1 MPTRPS
7 VGLMRSM
14 CFFLVLVV
22 LCVCVGDL
30 ISAQR
35 RTLYWG
41 ATGQDVKDVQYRLR
55 QWGYYDGLID
65 GVFGSTTSVAVRN
78 FQAKNGLRVD
88 GVVGPQTWQALGLW
102 RGAVTGTSAAQTSP
116 PANYTATSGVS
127 RSNDVQLLARLIHA
141 EAQAEPYLGKVA
153 VGAVLLNRV
162 ASPEFPNTLAG
173 VIYQPKA
180 FESVS
185 NGRVNLQPD
194 EESVRAAIDA
204 LNGWDPTYGAL
215 FFWNPYK
222 KVSAWIWSRPIITQ
236 IGQHVFGR

>member
-1 MPTRPS
+1 MPVRPS
-7 VGLMRSM
+7 VGLMRSV
-14 CFFLVLVV
+14 CFCLVLIV
-22 LCVCVGDL
+22 LCLCAGDL

-41 ATGQDVKDVQYRLR
+41 TTGQDVKDVQYRLR
-55 QWGYYDGLID
+55 QWGYYEGLID
-65 GVFGSTTSVAVRN
+65 GVYGTTTSVAVRN

-88 GVVGPQTWQALGLW
+88 GVVGTQTWQALGLW
-102 RGAVTGTSAAQTSP
+102 SGAVTGTTAAQTSP
-116 PANYTATSGVS
+116 PANYTATAGVS
-127 RSNDVQLLARLIHA
+127 RSNDVQLIARLIHA

-162 ASPEFPNTLAG
+162 ESPQFPNTLAG

-180 FESVS
+180 FESVA
-185 NGRVNLQPD
+185 NGRVNLTPD

>member
-1 MPTRPS
+1 M
-7 VGLMRSM
+7 GLFRVL
-14 CFFLVLVV
+14 CFCLVLVIAAV
-22 LCVCVGDL
+22 VVGDP

-41 ATGQDVKDVQYRLR
+41 STGQDVRDVQYKLR
-55 QWGYYDGLID
+55 QWGYYNGLVDGY
-65 GVFGSTTSVAVRN
+65 FGATTSRAVRD
-78 FQAKNGLRVD
+78 FQGRNGLRVD

-102 RGAVTGTSAAQTSP
+102 TGAVVGTTAAKSSP
-116 PANYTATSGVS
+116 PANYSSTTGVS

-153 VGAVLLNRV
+153 VGAVILNRV
-162 ASPEFPNTLAG
+162 NSPSFPNTLSG
-173 VIYQPKA
+173 VVYQPKA

-185 NGRVNLQPD
+185 NGRVNLAPS
-194 EESVRAAIDA
+194 EESVRAAVDA

-222 KVSAWIWSRPIITQ
+222 RVSAWIWSRPIITQ

>member
-1 MPTRPS
+1 MKRCS
-7 VGLMRSM
+7 SAWLFRVL
-14 CFFLVLVV
+14 CFCLVL
-22 LCVCVGDL
+22 LIASIGIGDHML
-30 ISAQR
+30 AQR

-41 ATGQDVKDVQYRLR
+41 TTGQDVRDVQYRLR

-65 GVFGSTTSVAVRN
+65 GYFGASTSAAVRD
-78 FQAKNGLRVD
+78 FQAKNGLAVD
-88 GVVGPQTWQALGLW
+88 GIVGPQTWQALGLW
-102 RGAVTGTSAAQTSP
+102 TGPVTGSTASGSSP
-116 PANYTATSGVS
+116 PANYSSTTGVS

-153 VGAVLLNRV
+153 VGAVVLNRV
-162 ASPEFPNTLAG
+162 NSPSFPNTLSG

-180 FESVS
+180 FESVT
-185 NGRVNLQPD
+185 NGRVNLTPS
-194 EESVRAAIDA
+194 EESVRAAVDA

-215 FFWNPYK
+215 YFWNPYK

>member
-1 MPTRPS
+1 MSRQSS
-7 VGLMRSM
+7 VRLLRAL
-14 CFFLVLVV
+14 CFCLVLIV
-22 LCVCVGDL
+22 LSAGVGDL

-41 ATGQDVKDVQYRLR
+41 STGQDVKDVQYKLR

-65 GVFGSTTSVAVRN
+65 GFFGASTSRAVRE
-78 FQAKNGLRVD
+78 FQAKNGLAVD
-88 GVVGPQTWQALGLW
+88 GLVGTQTWQALGLW
-102 RGAVTGTSAAQTSP
+102 RGGGTQTAP

-127 RSNDVQLLARLIHA
+127 RGNDVQLLARLIHA
-141 EAQAEPYLGKVA
+141 EAQAEPYMGKVA
-153 VGAVLLNRV
+153 VGAVILNRV
-162 ASPEFPNTLAG
+162 NSPSFPNTLAG
-173 VIYQPKA
+173 VVYQPKA

-185 NGRVNLQPD
+185 NGRVNLSPSA
-194 EESVRAAIDA
+194 ESVKAAIDA

-222 KVSAWIWSRPIITQ
+222 KVSAWIWSRPIVRQ